1 MATYTTF
8 ERESLERYLVMFDL
22 GELDAFEP
30 IASGIENSNY
40 YIRFENTDLEY
51 VLTITEGLNFE
62 EVPFFNDLLQVL
74 TKSGLPVPEPQRTLD
89 GMSSTIFKSKP
100 TWLFNRLSGSHPEKP
115 NETQCAE
122 IGVALAKLHVAGQKA
137 RYRRK
142 NVYHPDWAK
151 ESLASVTANLNSAD
165 RQNLKLSVDRY
176 LDERHDDNDMP
187 RGVIHGDLFR
197 DNALFVD
204 NTLTGV
210 IDFYHACDDYYIQD
224 IAITINDWCCE
235 QGVDVRLKKAALLTG
250 YASVRPLE
258 PAEQQAL
265 PRFREYAAMRFSL
278 TRLLAGRAGNPIK
291 NPREFLDLLYRLQ
304 AGQET

>member
-8 ERESLERYLVMFDL
+8 ERESLERYLIMFEL
-22 GELDAFEP
+22 GELDGFEP
-30 IASGIENSNY
+30 IESGIENSNY
-40 YIRFENTDLEY
+40 YIRFKNSDLEY
-51 VLTITEGLNFE
+51 VLTITEDLGFE

-100 TWLFNRLSGSHPEKP
+100 TWLFNRLAGTHLEKP
-115 NETQCAE
+115 NEMQCIE
-122 IGVALAKLHVAGQKA
+122 IGIALAKLHLAGQKA
-137 RYRRK
+137 RYSRN
-142 NVYHPDWAK
+142 NVYHPSWAK
-151 ESLASVTANLNSAD
+151 EALANVAASLNSAD
-165 RQNLKLSVDRY
+165 QKNLQLSVDRY
-176 LDERHDDNDMP
+176 LDQRHDDDGLP

-204 NTLTGV
+204 NALTGV
-210 IDFYHACDDYYIQD
+210 IDFYHACEDYYVQD

-235 QGVDVRLKKAALLTG
+235 QGIDVPLKKAAFLDG

-258 PAEQQAL
+258 IAEQEAL

-291 NPREFLDLLYRLQ
+291 NPREFLDLLNRLQ
-304 AGQET
+304 TDQDT

>member
-8 ERESLERYLVMFDL
+8 KRESLERYLIMFDL
-22 GELDAFEP
+22 GELDEFEP

-40 YIRFENTDLEY
+40 YIRFEDTELEY
-51 VLTITEGLNFE
+51 VLTITEGLDFE

-100 TWLFNRLSGSHPEKP
+100 TWLFKRLSGSHPEIP
-115 NETQCAE
+115 SEAQCSE
-122 IGVALAKLHVAGQKA
+122 IGLALAKLHVAGQKA
-137 RYRRK
+137 RYSRN
-142 NVYHPDWAK
+142 NVYHPGWAK
-151 ESLASVTANLNSAD
+151 ASLASVTANLNSAD
-165 RQNLKLSVDRY
+165 RQNLQLSVGRY
-176 LDERHDDNDMP
+176 IGERHDDSDLP

-224 IAITINDWCCE
+224 IAITINDWCRE
-235 QGVDVRLKKAALLTG
+235 QGIDVPSKKDAFLTS
-250 YASVRPLE
+250 YASIRPLE
-258 PAEQQAL
+258 LTEQEAL
-265 PRFREYAAMRFSL
+265 PRFREYAAMRFAL
-278 TRLLAGRAGNPIK
+278 TRLLAGRAGNSIK

-304 AGQET
+304 ADQET